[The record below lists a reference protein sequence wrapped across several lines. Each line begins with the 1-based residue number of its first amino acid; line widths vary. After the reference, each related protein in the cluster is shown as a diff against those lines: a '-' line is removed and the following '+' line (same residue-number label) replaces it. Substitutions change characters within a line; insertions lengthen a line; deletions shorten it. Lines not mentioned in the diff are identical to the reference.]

1 LLLVN
6 VHLTLLNSHKSFSK
20 LAHRGG
26 KDHSLSL
33 SIAMRR
39 LPSETCSFVSRMMC
53 ANDDRPVC
61 ASTKTTAEGL
71 AESPGLVAAKIY
83 QHSEV
88 ALPTPQPNPTQPPR
102 PSRKTFANF
111 HDPGLQ
117 NSDLAGGLVL
127 QPPSSLPNLC
137 AQPMIC

>member
-1 LLLVN
+1 MLLVN
-6 VHLTLLNSHKSFSK
+6 VRLTLLNSHKSFSK

-88 ALPTPQPNPTQPPR
+88 ALPTPQPNPTQPNRPAPPEKRLQISTILGFRIRIWRGGWYSSPR
-102 PSRKTFANF
+102 LLSPTCA
-111 HDPGLQ
+111 
-117 NSDLAGGLVL
+117 
-127 QPPSSLPNLC
+127 PN
-137 AQPMIC
+137 P